1 MKSNKIVIVT
11 VVLAVLIVAVNAVT
25 LIWVFANKD
34 TPAPS
39 EDVLEVITAEFFPL
53 PDRIIVHSP
62 EKEVVLERNDAA
74 FADIIRINESRV
86 VPNWIDSIGGR
97 GFIAD
102 KEEIANEKYVE
113 YVYDDP
119 EMRVYPYYNEFE
131 HLVKS
136 FIFYVNGEW
145 NTCVCLYEIYDGDKE
160 VYHRF
165 GDFNPSPEF
174 VNKVNE
180 ILK

>member
-1 MKSNKIVIVT
+1 MKSNKIIIIT
-11 VVLAVLIVAVNAVT
+11 VVLAVLALAVNTVT
-25 LIWVFANKD
+25 LIWYFSNDNTD
-34 TPAPS
+34 TTEENVP
-39 EDVLEVITAEFFPL
+39 EVITAEFFPL

-62 EKEVVLERNDAA
+62 EKEIVLEPQDDA

-86 VPNWIDSIGGR
+86 FPNWIDSMGGR

-102 KEEIANEKYVE
+102 KEEIVNEKYVE

-145 NTCVCLYEIYDGDKE
+145 NTCVCLYEVYDGDKE

-165 GDFNPSPEF
+165 GDLNPSSEF